1 MSTTSDDL
9 VDQFARNGE
18 CQKILA
24 QNGDN
29 LLSKILFN
37 F

>member
-1 MSTTSDDL
+1 MPTTSKDL

-24 QNGDN
+24 QNGDA
-29 LLSKILFN
+29 LLRKTELSL
-37 F
+37 